1 MKEVITMKKRNKKK
15 AKGQEKKGSF
25 SFSRNAVRN
34 APMRFTDVLP
44 RPPSRMKLSQRL
56 SVRYVT
62 KHKMEKMFNTQ
73 NYRKAVLIAKD
84 VPFPKTHNIRTLLD
98 LLPEDINLP
107 LKIKDGA
114 ILTDYA
120 VTMHYPG
127 NFEPIDEKE
136 YQQSVR
142 LAEAVVYWAEKII
155 HE

>member
-1 MKEVITMKKRNKKK
+1 MHLKRVNLYPDEYPTKEHYPFNLNIFQQTKSIKFH
-15 AKGQEKKGSF
+15 S
-25 SFSRNAVRN
+25 
-34 APMRFTDVLP
+34 P
-44 RPPSRMKLSQRL
+44 
-56 SVRYVT
+56 VT
-62 KHKMEKMFNTQ
+62 W
-73 NYRKAVLIAKD
+73 KAVLIAKD

-142 LAEAVVYWAEKII
+142 LAEAVVYWAEKTI